1 MESSDNLF
9 QGYGSDLV
17 EPDSIAQAVGSEL
30 NGSELKADHGFA
42 QDEKCGESDG
52 GAIGR
57 HTRQAAEMGKGKG
70 TNLIDERIELGEMK
84 AKPIETA
91 SLDIF
96 ALEKTG
102 VGVTGATG
110 KAGVGGTK
118 WAREFF

>member
-30 NGSELKADHGFA
+30 DGSELKADHGFA

-57 HTRQAAEMGKGKG
+57 HTRQAAQMGKGKG

>member
-17 EPDSIAQAVGSEL
+17 EPDSIAQSVGGEL
-30 NGSELKADHGFA
+30 DGSELKADHGFA

-57 HTRQAAEMGKGKG
+57 HARQAAEVGEGKR

-96 ALEKTG
+96 TLEKTG

-118 WAREFF
+118 WASEFF